1 MKTVKD
7 SCVLKKHALN
17 VNVSDQVAKLEK
29 VIADLDQGQEFFERT
44 HITEGLRKLALFS
57 NCALSQHH

>member
-17 VNVSDQVAKLEK
+17 VNVSDQVAKFDK
-29 VIADLDQGQEFFERT
+29 ST
-44 HITEGLRKLALFS
+44 
-57 NCALSQHH
+57 